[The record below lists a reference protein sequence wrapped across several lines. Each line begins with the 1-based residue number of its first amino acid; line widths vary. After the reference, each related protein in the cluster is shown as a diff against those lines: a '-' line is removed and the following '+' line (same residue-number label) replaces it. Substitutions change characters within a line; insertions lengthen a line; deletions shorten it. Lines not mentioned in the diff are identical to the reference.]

1 MREYSFLEKLRALA
15 VARRTKTL
23 NDTLH
28 RMNSQRTLL
37 CEHRE
42 RAGDQAGW
50 KVVNELRTPKEIV
63 IDDDS
68 RDCKLFSDA
77 IFVAPRDEIL
87 EGTH

>member
-1 MREYSFLEKLRALA
+1 MS
-15 VARRTKTL
+15 
-23 NDTLH
+23 
-28 RMNSQRTLL
+28 SQRTLL
-37 CEHRE
+37 GERRE
-42 RAGDQAGW
+42 RAGDQVGW

-87 EGTH
+87 EGTHLFNHSSNSTYRELQAFINRWGADD